1 MASNSHSTTVSTIQD
16 VYVDMSTKLIKDHDP
31 LTDKMC
37 IGTRKRTLSSTDDV
51 EPKKIHSTIDNEL
64 KNISPADLP
73 KKAESELFMFSA
85 IQNLANNISLSFNM
99 MNIRMNQLE
108 RNIKEKIST
117 KIQTALKTQI
127 QEEVFKVK
135 DEIKQDIHVMN
146 TKIEDVQKSY
156 ESLSKEKNSKTTT
169 DVRNNIMIRNLR
181 YDELEKDNSEV
192 TTILYSLCSG
202 TVTVCPILTFKV

>member
-1 MASNSHSTTVSTIQD
+1 MASNSHSTTVSAIQD
-16 VYVDMSTKLIKDHDP
+16 VCVDMSTKLIEDHDP
-31 LTDKMC
+31 ITDKMC

-51 EPKKIHSTIDNEL
+51 EPKKIHSTIDNEM

-73 KKAESELFMFSA
+73 KMAESELFIFSA
-85 IQNLANNISLSFNM
+85 IQDLANNISLSFNM

-117 KIQTALKTQI
+117 NIQTAQKTQI

-156 ESLSKEKNSKTTT
+156 NNLSKEKNSKATTN
-169 DVRNNIMIRNLR
+169 VRNNIVIRNLR

-192 TTILYSLCSG
+192 TKILYSLCSG
-202 TVTVCPILTFKV
+202 TVSLCPILTFKV

>member
-1 MASNSHSTTVSTIQD
+1 MASNSHSTTVSAIQD
-16 VYVDMSTKLIKDHDP
+16 VCVDMSTKLIEDHDP
-31 LTDKMC
+31 ITDKMC

-51 EPKKIHSTIDNEL
+51 EPKKIHRTIDNEM

-73 KKAESELFMFSA
+73 KMAESELFIFSA

-117 KIQTALKTQI
+117 NIQTAQKTQI

-156 ESLSKEKNSKTTT
+156 NNISREKNSKATT
-169 DVRNNIMIRNLR
+169 DVRNNIVIRNLR

-192 TTILYSLCSG
+192 TKILYSLCSG
-202 TVTVCPILTFKV
+202 TVSLCPILTFKV